1 MHEFYKRMQTVFQQA
16 GSNRNQ
22 FCRKHGHKYQTL
34 QAYWN
39 TDKLPSGDVLE
50 DLAREYNVS
59 LDALVLG
66 RSVPGAHEANPIVDR
81 IVRFVK
87 RLDEVN
93 LLRIDGALQMF
104 QYLLRSGSLAGKGAG
119 GAAVASGKEGEAPE
133 GAVSDG
139 GRMRPD
145 LEFMPAKMEQATEL
159 LGELARL
166 ISRSSMTDHDKAT
179 ARAMLQQIIVDI
191 YQREVKDEWAEL
203 EEVE

>member
-1 MHEFYKRMQTVFQQA
+1 MHEFYNRIQTVFRQA
-16 GSNRNQ
+16 GSNRHQ
-22 FCRKHGHKYQTL
+22 FCKKRGHKYQTL

-50 DLAREYNVS
+50 DLAKEYNVS

-66 RSVPGAHEANPIVDR
+66 GSTPGAHEENPIVNR
-81 IVRFVK
+81 IVRYVK
-87 RLDEVN
+87 QLDDLS

-104 QYLLRSGSLAGKGAG
+104 QYLQLAGSAP
-119 GAAVASGKEGEAPE
+119 AEAPGGTAAPPAQD
-133 GAVSDG
+133 GA
-139 GRMRPD
+139 RPD
-145 LEFMPAKMEQATEL
+145 LDFMPPKMEQATEL

-166 ISRSSMTDHDKAT
+166 INRSGMGDKDKEAG
-179 ARAMLQQIIVDI
+179 RAMLHQVVLDI